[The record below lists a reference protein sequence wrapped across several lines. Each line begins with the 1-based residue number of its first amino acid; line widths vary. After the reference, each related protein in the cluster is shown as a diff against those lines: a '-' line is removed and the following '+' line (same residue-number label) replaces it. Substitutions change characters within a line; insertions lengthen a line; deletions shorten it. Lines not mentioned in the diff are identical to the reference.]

1 MRTGLAWGN
10 AARALGGSAAALL
23 GFLALAPAARA
34 QDAAL
39 LARGKHLVEV
49 TGACGNCHTPLG
61 PQGPLPGMA
70 LAGGTVFDEPP
81 FRAVAPNITP
91 DPETGVGRWTDAELG
106 RAIREGLRPDG
117 SLIGPPMPMAL
128 YRGLSDR
135 DLAAIVA
142 FLRTVPPVRHPLERS
157 VYRISL
163 PPAYGPPVGSV
174 PEPADTAV
182 ARGEYLANAV
192 AHCMECHTPML
203 PTGQNDRGRLG
214 AGGMEFRGPWGVSVA
229 RNLTP
234 HAHGLGGW
242 TDAQIVTAITRGVSA
257 DGRPLMPP
265 MAFGAYA
272 GMTREELSDLVAY
285 LRSLPPQP

>member
-1 MRTGLAWGN
+1 MSVWLK
-10 AARALGGSAAALL
+10 AACAALVV
-23 GFLALAPAARA
+23 AIVCAPPARA

-39 LARGKHLVEV
+39 LERGRHLVEV
-49 TGACGNCHTPLG
+49 TGACGNCHTPMG
-61 PQGPLPGMA
+61 PQGPVAGRT

-91 DPETGVGRWTDAELG
+91 DPETGIGRWTDAQLA
-106 RAIREGLRPDG
+106 RAIREGIRPDG

-142 FLRTVPPVRHPLERS
+142 FLRTVPPVRNPVERS
-157 VYRISL
+157 VYRITL
-163 PPAYGPPVGSV
+163 PPAWGPPVTSV
-174 PEPADTAV
+174 PEPANNPV

-203 PTGQNDRGRLG
+203 PTGQNDHTRLG

-234 HAHGLGGW
+234 HANGLGGW
-242 TDAQIVTAITRGVSA
+242 TDAQIIRAITQGISA
-257 DGRPLMPP
+257 NDRPLAPP
-265 MAFGAYA
+265 MAFWAYRA
-272 GMTREELSDLVAY
+272 MTPAELSDLVAY
-285 LRSLPPQP
+285 LRSLKPQE